1 MKLFD
6 YLGCTSDHLEMLV
19 GQRMIDRANHPE
31 FPLALLCYGRKTV
44 YDNLWDSVTTKCRG
58 LIYNT
63 ETLEIVA
70 RPFEK
75 FFNYGSEDA
84 KLDINGAALL
94 LAQEPEIYE
103 KLDGF
108 LAILYQYNDQEYIAS
123 KGSFTS
129 PHAKW
134 ATNWYQK
141 HKATEMGW
149 NWPKNCT
156 PVFEGITRNL
166 RIVVDYG
173 EADELRLLGLVN
185 NETGDEASYATMLGY
200 GIANGIKVVA
210 KKFDFNMAAALKQ
223 ANEATK
229 NFEGYVLVW
238 RRPGQPPFRL
248 KVKFLEYLRLHRFV
262 TQVSPKR
269 IVEALEN
276 GWDSVLD
283 EYVENSTPW
292 FSEYVTKWRKYF
304 QNKYEEIEQASN
316 SAFAEIDQEIQ
327 REFPFGFRNLSVLH
341 EGRKYFA
348 ALATSPEN
356 KPISGIIFGILD
368 GKDIRAMIWK
378 KVRDEVKGRRPMV
391 DAHM

>member
-1 MKLFD
+1 MRLFD
-6 YLGCTSDHLEMLV
+6 YLGCAPDHLEQLV
-19 GQRMIDRANHPE
+19 KERLIDRADHPE

-44 YDNLWDSVTTKCRG
+44 YDNFWDSVTTKCRG

-75 FFNYGSEDA
+75 FFNYSGMIGDSHSIPA
-84 KLDINGAALL
+84 G
-94 LAQEPEIYE
+94 EPEIYE

-108 LAILYQYNDQEYIAS
+108 LAILYRYNGEDFIAS

-134 ATNWYQK
+134 ATAWLRKNRSN
-141 HKATEMGW
+141 H
-149 NWPKNCT
+149 WPSGFT
-156 PVFEGITRNL
+156 PVFEGINRNL

-173 EADELRLLGLVN
+173 EAEELQLLALVN
-185 NETGDEASYATMLGY
+185 NETGEELAYHNIRTYAE
-200 GIANGIKVVA
+200 ANGMNYA
-210 KKFDFNMAAALKQ
+210 PRHKFSMAEAVKS
-223 ANEATK
+223 ANEPTK

-238 RRPGQPPFRL
+238 RRPGQLPFRL

-292 FSEYVTKWRKYF
+292 FSDYVNKWRKYF
-304 QNKYEEIEQASN
+304 QERYNEIEAAAQFQFTEARGFLGAPPYGQELPTRKAWAELFTN
-316 SAFAEIDQEIQ
+316 GDAKKYSAILFA
-327 REFPFGFRNLSVLH
+327 
-341 EGRKYFA
+341 
-348 ALATSPEN
+348 
-356 KPISGIIFGILD
+356 ILD
-368 GKDIRAMIWK
+368 GKEIGPIIWK
-378 KVRDEVKGRRPMV
+378 KVRDEVKGGRPMV